1 LFTAYV
7 RVLGGSLGTTQ
18 HFIGPMAKPHRMF
31 VLTVASL
38 VAAVESLFGLV
49 GYALPLGLVVIVI
62 GSGVTVVRRIRR
74 VAFEL
79 ESR

>member
-1 LFTAYV
+1 
-7 RVLGGSLGTTQ
+7 
-18 HFIGPMAKPHRMF
+18 MAKPHRMF